1 MIEQGYVGSVNEA
14 FDRYLAGGRPA
25 FVPRDDVTPEWS
37 IGLIHAAG
45 GAAVLAHPL
54 TTDDPGAMMDR
65 LIPAGLD
72 GAEVE
77 YGAYD
82 GSQRAYLRELA
93 ESRGLIPTGG
103 SDFHGASHRENT
115 PLGSG
120 RVEMSIVDQIL
131 DRSKGYWRT

>member
-1 MIEQGYVGSVNEA
+1 MIDQGYVASVNEA

-37 IGLIHAAG
+37 IALIHAAG

-54 TTDDPGAMMDR
+54 TTNDPAAMMDR

-77 YGAYD
+77 YGAY
-82 GSQRAYLRELA
+82 GETERALLRELA
-93 ESRGLIPTGG
+93 QSRGLIPTGG
-103 SDFHGASHRENT
+103 SDFHGAEHRENA

-120 RVEMSIVDQIL
+120 RVPLSVVDQIQN
-131 DRSKGYWRT
+131 RAEEYRRT